1 MESFLQI
8 NQQQPGPRLSRSQ
21 SLDSMS
27 TAPLFFSS
35 ASVYSTPYNMVA
47 AAGQPEQAPYY
58 VESPSCSSF
67 LDLSSINFHDR
78 KHFLQGEESERDGLS
93 DQAFTGATSSP
104 LSRVGSFFSNYYRS
118 DQRPF
123 SMSNVS
129 ARVHSWRKSRPRTG
143 FAHHADVSSKWV
155 VDEETETAGLGR
167 GGAGAAGRCAAHERS
182 KCCVRFTSLVLW
194 LCMTLCSLAFILAVT
209 CLLYWIVCHPHAPS
223 TTLKRVEFR
232 KFHVMQ
238 GYDRTGVPTEI
249 LSLQSMVHLTFRNP
263 SKHYATLVSPSS
275 SITFS
280 YLPRQLVHVQVARFY
295 QQRDSQSELMVAAEA
310 KYVPLYGAGPSM
322 KEAIAESRTIE
333 LGLTISVTATVR
345 LFAGL
350 MTKEY
355 NQELTC
361 RVSLDPNTGI
371 VTSTAC
377 QSPDNNNNH
386 QQLQDVDDD
395 KLFPQ
400 QGSGSP

>member
-8 NQQQPGPRLSRSQ
+8 NQQQQQQQQQTGPRLSRSQ

-47 AAGQPEQAPYY
+47 AAGQPLQASYY

-78 KHFLQGEESERDGLS
+78 KQFLQGEESERDALS

-143 FAHHADVSSKWV
+143 FSHHADVSSKWV

-194 LCMTLCSLAFILAVT
+194 LCMTLCSMAFILAGT

-223 TTLKRVEFR
+223 TTLKVHNPRRSPVL
-232 KFHVMQ
+232 
-238 GYDRTGVPTEI
+238 DLII
-249 LSLQSMVHLTFRNP
+249 LLL
-263 SKHYATLVSPSS
+263 
-275 SITFS
+275 
-280 YLPRQLVHVQVARFY
+280 
-295 QQRDSQSELMVAAEA
+295 SQSL
-310 KYVPLYGAGPSM
+310 
-322 KEAIAESRTIE
+322 
-333 LGLTISVTATVR
+333 R
-345 LFAGL
+345 LQIIMHG
-350 MTKEY
+350 KEY
-355 NQELTC
+355 
-361 RVSLDPNTGI
+361 
-371 VTSTAC
+371 
-377 QSPDNNNNH
+377 
-386 QQLQDVDDD
+386 
-395 KLFPQ
+395 
-400 QGSGSP
+400 